1 MTESANRDRAER
13 AGSSPQVAGT
23 ALAPPKHPLLWL
35 GIGLALLPQFVAIM
49 GMTDVAATKLA
60 IFILVGLGYNILLGY
75 TGLVSFGH
83 SMFFGFAAYATAL
96 LQIHVFPGSFW
107 LPIAGAVVLTGVLSA
122 VVGFLILRRRGVYFS
137 LLTLAFT
144 SMTFYVIYR
153 WTDFTGGED
162 GLRGLMRPHFL
173 GIDVD
178 DSGTFYYLV
187 AAIVFSCGA
196 ILWRLVN
203 SPLGRSFVAIREN
216 EQRSGFIG
224 YPVMLLKLCAFV
236 TSAVFTGLGG
246 ALYAMVF
253 YIVTPDVVHITLS
266 GEILVMTVIGGSGA
280 FLGPAI
286 GAVFYIVFQDW
297 LSAYTTSWQLW
308 FGLLFIGFIL
318 FSPEGLVGVTR
329 RVMRIWRTEAAQIA
343 AMAARATPPTVWQVP
358 ALLHAPPAG
367 SGDGP
372 ILATRGI
379 TKRFGA
385 FTAVDA
391 VDLAIPAGRL
401 SVIIG
406 PNGAG
411 KTTLFNLMSGM
422 FPPDGG
428 QLTYLGRSMAGHP
441 TRDFAAAGLCR
452 SFQIVNLFEALSVE
466 ENIRLAV
473 QARHSGR
480 FSPVRRADRVP
491 EVMRETREIIHFI
504 GLDGIEAAKAA
515 DLSGGGKRLLEIAVA
530 LACRPRVLLLDEPM
544 AGLAATERN
553 RFAGMV
559 KALSEHVTVV
569 MIEHDMD
576 RAFELAEHVT
586 VMHEGRVLADGLPDE
601 VRHNPLVQQIY
612 LGRGAAAATAAT
624 MPAHAMPSPAAEP
637 LLRLEGVNTFYGTS
651 HILHDVSLDLKPG
664 EIVGLL
670 GRNGAGKSTTIKSVM
685 GLAPPRSGTITL
697 AGSPIAGLEPVLIA
711 RRGIGYVPQGRRLFG
726 NLTVAENLELGGMQR
741 RSGQG
746 TAWDHDRIFAH
757 LPKVERLLNRKAG
770 VLSGGEQQMVAIA
783 RALSGD
789 VRVLLL
795 DEPFEGLAPAV
806 VDEVFDA
813 VSKMRKAVPILIVE
827 HDLDR
832 VLALADRV
840 YVLDRGAVTHE
851 GLAAALHSD
860 LDYRKRILWL

>member
-1 MTESANRDRAER
+1 MTASETK
-13 AGSSPQVAGT
+13 T
-23 ALAPPKHPLLWL
+23 ARREAAVTAPPASRTAGAWLRHPLLWL
-35 GIGLALLPQFVAIM
+35 GLGLLLLPQFVAII

-60 IFILVGLGYNILLGY
+60 IFILVGLGFNILLGY

-96 LQIHVFPGSFW
+96 LQIHVFPGAFW
-107 LPIAGAVVLTGVLSA
+107 LPIMGAVVMTAGLSA
-122 VVGFLILRRRGVYFS
+122 IIGFLILRRRGVYFS

-144 SMTFYVIYR
+144 AMTFYVIYR
-153 WTDFTGGED
+153 WTSFTGGED
-162 GLRGLMRPHFL
+162 GLRGLERADFL
-173 GIDVD
+173 GLDVN
-178 DSGTFYYLV
+178 DSVTFYYLV
-187 AAIVFSCGA
+187 AAIVFACGVF
-196 ILWRLVN
+196 LWRLVN
-203 SPLGRSFVAIREN
+203 APLGRSFVAIREN
-216 EQRSGFIG
+216 EQRSAFVG
-224 YPVMLLKLCAFV
+224 YRAMVLKLLAFV

-246 ALYAMVF
+246 ALYAMLF
-253 YIVTPDVVHITLS
+253 YIVTPDIAHITLS
-266 GEILVMTVIGGSGA
+266 GEILAMTVIGGSGA

-318 FSPEGLVGVTR
+318 FSPDGLVGVAR
-329 RVMRIWRTEAAQIA
+329 RVLRLWRTEAAQIA
-343 AMAARATPPTVWQVP
+343 AMAARAKPPSEWHVP
-358 ALLHAPPAG
+358 ALLHSPG
-367 SGDGP
+367 QEDVDRP
-372 ILATRGI
+372 ILEAQGI

-385 FTAVDA
+385 FTAVDT
-391 VDLAIPAGRL
+391 VDLTIPAGRL

-411 KTTLFNLMSGM
+411 KTTLFNLLSGM

-428 QLTYLGRSMAGHP
+428 ALFYLGRSMTGRP
-441 TRDFAAAGLCR
+441 TRAFAAAGLCR

-473 QARHSGR
+473 QARHGGKFNPWR
-480 FSPVRRADRVP
+480 PADRVP
-491 EVMRETREIIHFI
+491 VVREETREIIRFL
-504 GLDGIEAAKAA
+504 GLDGIEGARAA

-544 AGLAATERN
+544 AGLAAAERD
-553 RFAGMV
+553 RFAGLV
-559 KALSEHVTVV
+559 KALSRHVTVV

-586 VMHEGRVLADGLPDE
+586 VMHEGRVLADGLPDD
-601 VRHNPLVQQIY
+601 VRHNPQVQQIY
-612 LGRGAAAATAAT
+612 LGRGAATAAAA
-624 MPAHAMPSPAAEP
+624 PARPAAAAAGEP
-637 LLRLEGVNTFYGTS
+637 VLRLEGVNTFYGTS
-651 HILHDVSLDLKPG
+651 HILHDVGLELRPG

-685 GLAPPRSGTITL
+685 GLAPPRSGAITL
-697 AGSPIAGLEPVLIA
+697 AGTPIAGLKPEVIA
-711 RRGIGYVPQGRRLFG
+711 RRGVGYVPQGRRLFG

-741 RSGQG
+741 HHGHG
-746 TAWDHDRIFAH
+746 TAWDRQRIFAH
-757 LPKVERLLNRKAG
+757 LPKIERLLDRKAG

-789 VRVLLL
+789 VSLLLL

-813 VSKMRKAVPILIVE
+813 VSALREAVPILIVE

-840 YVLDRGAVTHE
+840 YVLDRGTVTHE
-851 GLAAALHSD
+851 GPAAPLHRD
-860 LDYRKRILWL
+860 LDYRKQILWL

>member
-1 MTESANRDRAER
+1 MTAATKREAAAAAPSDRR
-13 AGSSPQVAGT
+13 T
-23 ALAPPKHPLLWL
+23 ATTWLKHPLLWL
-35 GIGLALLPQFVAIM
+35 GVGLALLPQFVAII

-60 IFILVGLGYNILLGY
+60 IFILVGLGFNILLGY

-96 LQIHVFPGSFW
+96 LQIHVFPGAFW
-107 LPIAGAVVLTGVLSA
+107 LPILGAVVMTAALAA

-144 SMTFYVIYR
+144 SMMFYIIYR
-153 WTDFTGGED
+153 WTGFTGGED
-162 GLRGLMRPHFL
+162 GLRGLERPHFL
-173 GIDVD
+173 GIDID
-178 DSGTFYYLV
+178 DSVTFYYLV
-187 AAIVFSCGA
+187 AAIVFASGVF
-196 ILWRLVN
+196 LWRLVN
-203 SPLGRSFVAIREN
+203 APLGRSFVAIREN
-216 EQRSGFIG
+216 EQRSAFVG
-224 YPVMLLKLCAFV
+224 YRTKVLKLLSFV
-236 TSAVFTGLGG
+236 TSGAVTGLGG
-246 ALYAMVF
+246 ALYAMLF
-253 YIVTPDVVHITLS
+253 YIVTPDIVHITLS
-266 GEILVMTVIGGSGA
+266 GEILAMAVIGGSGA

-318 FSPEGLVGVTR
+318 FSPDGLVGVVR
-329 RVMRIWRTEAAQIA
+329 RIMGLWRPEAAQIA
-343 AMAARATPPTVWQVP
+343 AMAARAKPPATWEVP
-358 ALLHAPPAG
+358 ALLHAHGELPADQ
-367 SGDGP
+367 S
-372 ILATRGI
+372 ILAAERI

-385 FTAVDA
+385 FTAVDH
-391 VDLAIPAGRL
+391 VDIAIPAGRL

-411 KTTLFNLMSGM
+411 KTTLFNLLSGM
-422 FPPDGG
+422 FPPDSGE
-428 QLTYLGRSMAGHP
+428 LFYLGRSMTGRP
-441 TRDFAAAGLCR
+441 TRDFATAGLCR
-452 SFQIVNLFEALSVE
+452 SFQIVNLFEALTVE
-466 ENIRLAV
+466 ENVRLAV
-473 QARHSGR
+473 QARHGGR
-480 FSPVRRADRVP
+480 FGPWRRADQVP
-491 EVMRETREIIHFI
+491 AVMQETREIIGFL
-504 GLDGIEAAKAA
+504 GLDGIEGARAA

-544 AGLAATERN
+544 AGLAAAERD
-553 RFAGMV
+553 RFAGLV
-559 KALSEHVTVV
+559 KALSKHVTVV

-586 VMHEGRVLADGLPDE
+586 VMHEGRVLADGLPDA
-601 VRHNPLVQQIY
+601 VRHDPQVQEIY
-612 LGRGAAAATAAT
+612 LGRGAAAAQAVAV
-624 MPAHAMPSPAAEP
+624 PAHAAPTPAEP
-637 LLRLEGVNTFYGTS
+637 ILRLEGVNTFYGSS
-651 HILHDVSLDLKPG
+651 HILHDVSLELRPG

-685 GLAPPRSGTITL
+685 GLAPPRSGAIAL
-697 AGSPIAGLEPVLIA
+697 DGAPIAGLKPEVIA
-711 RRGIGYVPQGRRLFG
+711 RRGVGYVPQGRRLFG

-741 RSGQG
+741 RYGHG
-746 TAWDHDRIFAH
+746 TAWDRERIFAH
-757 LPKVERLLNRKAG
+757 FPKIERLLDRKAG

-789 VRVLLL
+789 VALLLL

-813 VSKMRKAVPILIVE
+813 VSTLRAAVPILIVE

-851 GLAAALHSD
+851 GPAAPLHSD